1 MFIHYYVV
9 LFKKGIGGAYGQT
22 LCQAIRTIYCYLVW
36 HHIFDILS
44 HLFSSRGPSYDAT
57 GNGGYYRVSR
67 ND

>member
-1 MFIHYYVV
+1 MGKRFAKQLGQFIV
-9 LFKKGIGGAYGQT
+9 T
-22 LCQAIRTIYCYLVW
+22 SVW

-57 GNGGYYRVSR
+57 GNGGFHRVSR